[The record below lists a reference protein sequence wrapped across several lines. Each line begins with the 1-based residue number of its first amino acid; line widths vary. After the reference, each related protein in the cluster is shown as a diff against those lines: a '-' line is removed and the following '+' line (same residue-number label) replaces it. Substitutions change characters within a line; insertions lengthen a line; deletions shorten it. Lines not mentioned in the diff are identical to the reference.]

1 MTRRQPS
8 MTEEDRILWSKV
20 ADTTAPLKGRPR
32 EPASAP
38 QSSAAEPSPPPPP
51 PLAAAKHSPPQV
63 RQPIVSRTID
73 APVREKLAKGRV
85 ELGGRVDLHGM
96 TQDEAYFLLLG
107 FLRTAHERGLR
118 YVLVITGKGS
128 SSAGD
133 GVLRRTV
140 PGWFATAPFRSFV
153 SGFDEAARKHGGGGA
168 LYVRVRKRPAP

>member
-1 MTRRQPS
+1 MTRRLPLS
-8 MTEEDRILWSKV
+8 EEDRILWNMV
-20 ADTTAPLKGRPR
+20 AQTTAPLKGRPHPQLQFPGQS
-32 EPASAP
+32 EPG
-38 QSSAAEPSPPPPP
+38 PPPPSILPVVDRPSPAP
-51 PLAAAKHSPPQV
+51 P
-63 RQPIVSRTID
+63 RQPIVARSID

-133 GVLRRTV
+133 GVLRRSV

-153 SGFDEAARKHGGGGA
+153 SGYDEAARNHGGAGA
-168 LYVRVRKRPAP
+168 IYVRLRRRTAP